1 MQENGTAAGSS
12 RSSDGGQPARPRE
25 LTRTELEVIAALA
38 MNANHERS
46 LQHSANLDSDLLDH
60 HAHPLHSVPASLS
73 DDRFGSLVPPAAHPT
88 ASELSFGSPRD
99 RASNLSLS
107 SDEEHIALHRQ
118 ELAKEC
124 EQARQTMSRLGAFL
138 ARSEQLLAAMDQKLD
153 RARSAVA
160 KSSDSKEY
168 AHSPLKYQGELIRT
182 YFPRGFK
189 NAPTKEAC
197 ISVAPA
203 TTSGT
208 STPAEAAGPSKLE
221 SILAKF
227 VPSEAKPSQLLRKRK
242 LEGPAET
249 IDTVPLGTKAVD
261 GRRPKKLL
269 WEICPSA
276 TPGVLVVS
284 TSHKGSATSMSNGSG
299 SQVGQVPIS
308 TH

>member
-1 MQENGTAAGSS
+1 MAEASCSRWTQSDQLYQSTSAAPSATDHVDGPAKKKARKSQQDGPRANNGSMQGNGIAAESS
-12 RSSDGGQPARPRE
+12 RSSDGGQSARPRE

-73 DDRFGSLVPPAAHPT
+73 DDRFASLVPPAAHPA

-107 SDEEHIALHRQ
+107 SDEEHVAVYRQ

-153 RARSAVA
+153 RARNAAA

-168 AHSPLKYQGELIRT
+168 AHSPLKYQS
-182 YFPRGFK
+182 K
-189 NAPTKEAC
+189 C
-197 ISVAPA
+197 
-203 TTSGT
+203 TS
-208 STPAEAAGPSKLE
+208 LQY
-221 SILAKF
+221 LCWH
-227 VPSEAKPSQLLRKRK
+227 
-242 LEGPAET
+242 
-249 IDTVPLGTKAVD
+249 AV
-261 GRRPKKLL
+261 R
-269 WEICPSA
+269 
-276 TPGVLVVS
+276 
-284 TSHKGSATSMSNGSG
+284 
-299 SQVGQVPIS
+299 
-308 TH
+308 